1 MFKVHMVDG
10 GHILG
15 WEKLPASAIT
25 PQVGLAMVM
34 TDGELTVASGAT
46 APTYICMSEEDAPV
60 EAGTIVHVVR
70 VTEDQIWETTFS
82 AEADVQPGDKVTIA
96 AGGLEVTGTT
106 GGPAEIVEMEGGEVG
121 DWVRVRF
128 A

>member
-15 WEKLPASAIT
+15 WEKLPAAAIT
-25 PQVGLAMVM
+25 PQVGLALTM
-34 TDGELTVASGAT
+34 TDGELTVASGET
-46 APTYICMSEEDAPV
+46 APTYMCMSEEDAPV
-60 EAGTIVHVVR
+60 EAGTMIHVVR

-82 AEADVQPGDKVTIA
+82 ASGAVEPGDKVTVSA
-96 AGGLEVTGTT
+96 DGLEVTGTT
-106 GGPAEIVEMEGGEVG
+106 GGAAEIVEMEGTEVG